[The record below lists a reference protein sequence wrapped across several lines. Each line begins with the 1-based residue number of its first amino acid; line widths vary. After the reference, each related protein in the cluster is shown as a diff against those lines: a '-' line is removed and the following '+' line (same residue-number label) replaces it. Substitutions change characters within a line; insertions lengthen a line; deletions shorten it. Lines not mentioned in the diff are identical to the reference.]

1 MPTYLVALIPER
13 NIFKLASKFE
23 KSRNV
28 LKTRSIVKSD
38 AGHTSPLIATDRT
51 DSMKPMNT
59 RPHPPKLSKRRRGA
73 AMVEMAV
80 CFPIFMLM
88 LLGIIEFGRALMVS
102 QLLTAA
108 AREGC
113 RVAIIDGA
121 TEGDVETEIR
131 NMVTGSVGCQTTA
144 VQVDIVVTAIS
155 NGAIVND
162 LANADQRDLIKID
175 ITVPFSAV
183 SITAGRF
190 LNGNNLR
197 GQCAMR
203 KE

>member
-1 MPTYLVALIPER
+1 M
-13 NIFKLASKFE
+13 NS
-23 KSRNV
+23 SRNH
-28 LKTRSIVKSD
+28 KK
-38 AGHTSPLIATDRT
+38 
-51 DSMKPMNT
+51 K
-59 RPHPPKLSKRRRGA
+59 KKRRGA

-113 RVAIIDGA
+113 REAILDGVTDTA
-121 TEGDVETEIR
+121 VEADIKAQVV
-131 NMVTGSVGCQTTA
+131 NSVGCLAQNVT
-144 VQVDIVVTAIS
+144 VSIVVTD
-155 NGAIVND
+155 V
-162 LANADQRDLIKID
+162 ADGSTLTGLSAAEKRDLINID
-175 ITVPFSAV
+175 ITVPFNAISFT
-183 SITAGRF
+183 SGRF
-190 LNGNNLR
+190 LNGQDLR

>member
-1 MPTYLVALIPER
+1 
-13 NIFKLASKFE
+13 
-23 KSRNV
+23 
-28 LKTRSIVKSD
+28 
-38 AGHTSPLIATDRT
+38 
-51 DSMKPMNT
+51 
-59 RPHPPKLSKRRRGA
+59 
-73 AMVEMAV
+73 MVEMAV

-113 RVAIIDGA
+113 RVAVIDRA
-121 TEGDVETEIR
+121 TEGDVENEIR
-131 NMVTGSVGCQTTA
+131 NMVTGSVGCQPA
-144 VQVDIVVTAIS
+144 DAQIDIVVTAIS
-155 NGAIVND
+155 NGANVND
-162 LANADQRDLIKID
+162 LADADQRDLIEID

-183 SITAGRF
+183 SFTTGRF
-190 LNGNNLR
+190 LEGNDLR